1 MTDDFGI
8 RTLPNA
14 PPYVLADNVVAGG
27 ASIVFRPMARSTDS
41 YLAAA
46 LRQEAMAPRPAL
58 DKDTA
63 TEDDVVALRA
73 HHVGIAAHQVVSL
86 EIAGVDRTADAARF
100 LASLAAA
107 RPDAFDLAFLYSQ
120 RAESY
125 GEAVPAIDPEPIAG
139 NL

>member
-14 PPYVLADNVVAGG
+14 PPYPLGDDVVAGG
-27 ASIVFRPMARSTDS
+27 AVIVFRPMARSTDS

-46 LRQEAMAPRPAL
+46 LRQEEMAPRPTF

-63 TEDDVVALRA
+63 TEADMVALRS
-73 HHVGIAAHQVVSL
+73 HHGGIVVHQVVSL
-86 EIAGVDRTADAARF
+86 EIAGVDRTPDAARF
-100 LASLAAA
+100 LAVLAAA
-107 RPDAFDLAFLYSQ
+107 KPDVFDLAFPYSQ
-120 RAESY
+120 KAETY
-125 GEAVPAIDPEPIAG
+125 GGSVDINPEPIAG